1 MQCEKCRGTGLD
13 PATTPAM
20 NVKCEHCVG
29 GKVIAKRQNVAVEE
43 YIEDEKGDIK
53 PVYVIRSNKTLLN

>member
-1 MQCEKCRGTGLD
+1 
-13 PATTPAM
+13 M